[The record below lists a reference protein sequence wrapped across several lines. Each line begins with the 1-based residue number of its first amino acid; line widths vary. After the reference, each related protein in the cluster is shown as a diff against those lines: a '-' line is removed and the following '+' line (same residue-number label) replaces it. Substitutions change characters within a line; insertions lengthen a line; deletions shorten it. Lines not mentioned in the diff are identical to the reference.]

1 LYTIS
6 KETQVL
12 EKLGELGEK
21 GKRKI
26 NSLAKE
32 HLFDDKGNE
41 MEFVEKMLQKAK
53 EAKDDLDLK
62 ITGLI
67 EDFYDKINVAH
78 VKQVEILEQ
87 KMAELN
93 KTLINAESRINQ
105 LEKNA
110 V

>member
-1 LYTIS
+1 
-6 KETQVL
+6 
-12 EKLGELGEK
+12 
-21 GKRKI
+21 
-26 NSLAKE
+26 
-32 HLFDDKGNE
+32 